1 MDKRENDRFQM
12 FKSVEE
18 FFQAHEKVTKDIP
31 GFQPSFTD
39 FQESLVKISKTDN
52 EYQIIAEGS
61 TADKEAAEDSMI
73 ETLVKLCSLIYVF
86 ARRTKNEQLK
96 AISKVTPSG
105 LKYMRD
111 ADLLQRAKALHE
123 AMVEN
128 KVAMEPYQITQEHI
142 DNLKNKIDT
151 YEAKSDLK
159 ENRFA
164 ERKNARQELGQRFV
178 DANEILIEELDTLVE
193 FIKDKHSEFYG
204 DYQAARLINNV

>member
-18 FFQAHEKVTKDIP
+18 FLQAHEEVTKKIP
-31 GFQPSFTD
+31 GFQNSFSD
-39 FQESLVKISKTDN
+39 FQESLVDISKKDN

-61 TADKEAAEDSMI
+61 TADKETAEDEMI
-73 ETLVKLCSLIYVF
+73 DALVKLCSLIYVF

-123 AMVEN
+123 AMLEN

-142 DNLKNKIDT
+142 DNLKAKINT
-151 YEAKSDLK
+151 YENKSNIK
-159 ENRFA
+159 ENKFA
-164 ERKNARQELGQRFV
+164 ERKNARQELGNRFV
-178 DANEILIEELDTLVE
+178 EANDILIEELDTLVE
-193 FIKDKHSEFYG
+193 FIKDIHAEFYG
-204 DYQAARLINNV
+204 KYQAARLINNV